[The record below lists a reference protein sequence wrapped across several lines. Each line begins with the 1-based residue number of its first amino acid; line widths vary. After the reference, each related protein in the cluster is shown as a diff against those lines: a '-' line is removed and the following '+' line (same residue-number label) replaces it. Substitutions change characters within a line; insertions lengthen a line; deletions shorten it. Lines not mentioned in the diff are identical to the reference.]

1 MKVAETIISTFKQ
14 MELDPC
20 DEENFEELSTPID
33 LSQYEENFKDS
44 WAYKELY
51 AVRNV
56 RPSFN
61 SPLGMVGG
69 LVHSGLLTMITQGKE
84 PWTLSHHGTDSGA
97 TQDANK
103 FQPIEYPKP
112 DNELTFDILTSV
124 SRTGTYHDEDEPCHL
139 KIPDQDS
146 RKHAELNWT
155 KYRGVEQRFCPAGVY
170 EYIEDE
176 LEPLGVKFQI
186 NSQNCIHCKTCDIK
200 VPSQDITWSVPE
212 GGDGPK
218 YYMS

>member
-1 MKVAETIISTFKQ
+1 

-69 LVHSGLLTMITQGKE
+69 LVHSGLLTMITQGKN
-84 PWTLSHHGTDSGA
+84 HGLYLTMV
-97 TQDANK
+97 
-103 FQPIEYPKP
+103 PIQGQLKMQ
-112 DNELTFDILTSV
+112 TS
-124 SRTGTYHDEDEPCHL
+124 SNL
-139 KIPDQDS
+139 
-146 RKHAELNWT
+146 LNI
-155 KYRGVEQRFCPAGVY
+155 QSL
-170 EYIEDE
+170 IM
-176 LEPLGVKFQI
+176 
-186 NSQNCIHCKTCDIK
+186 N
-200 VPSQDITWSVPE
+200 
-212 GGDGPK
+212 
-218 YYMS
+218 